1 MHTSLLLLRKD
12 FIIEVSSFIMASDCV
27 FIRTTDR
34 GAEINKQ
41 ASLCLEGETY
51 SARQPGI
58 PKNKNRGLKKPSGV
72 GA

>member
-1 MHTSLLLLRKD
+1 
-12 FIIEVSSFIMASDCV
+12 MASNYV

-41 ASLCLEGETY
+41 ATLCLEGETY